1 MASVASVTSSD
12 APQPPGGP
20 NRQDAPEGDIQPD
33 PEDRDS
39 PPPGETEHGSD
50 DGKDAPAVSHE
61 PSQPDEDADLQE
73 ENAETSL
80 DQPSS

>member
-1 MASVASVTSSD
+1 MTSSD

-20 NRQDAPEGDIQPD
+20 LREDEPDGPLAPAE
-33 PEDRDS
+33 
-39 PPPGETEHGSD
+39 GETQD
-50 DGKDAPAVSHE
+50 DA
-61 PSQPDEDADLQE
+61 QRDLQE

>member
-1 MASVASVTSSD
+1 MTTSD

-20 NRQDAPEGDIQPD
+20 LRQDSPAGDFAPDEERDELSEGDH
-33 PEDRDS
+33 
-39 PPPGETEHGSD
+39 EHGPGDRSD
-50 DGKDAPAVSHE
+50 DDRSVPPVSHE
-61 PSQPDEDADLQE
+61 PTQADEDAALQE

>member
-1 MASVASVTSSD
+1 MTSSD

-20 NRQDAPEGDIQPD
+20 QREDEPEGD
-33 PEDRDS
+33 
-39 PPPGETEHGSD
+39 
-50 DGKDAPAVSHE
+50 V
-61 PSQPDEDADLQE
+61 QPDEDRDLQE

>member
-1 MASVASVTSSD
+1 VASVTSSD

-20 NRQDAPEGDIQPD
+20 LRQDAPQGDIQPD

-39 PPPGETEHGSD
+39 PPTGETEHGSD
-50 DGKDAPAVSHE
+50 DSKDVPPVSHE
-61 PSQPDEDADLQE
+61 ATQSDDDADLQE

>member
-1 MASVASVTSSD
+1 VTSSD

-20 NRQDAPEGDIQPD
+20 LRDDVPEGDL
-33 PEDRDS
+33 
-39 PPPGETEHGSD
+39 
-50 DGKDAPAVSHE
+50 E
-61 PSQPDEDADLQE
+61 PSQSEEEARLQQ

>member
-1 MASVASVTSSD
+1 VTSSD

-20 NRQDAPEGDIQPD
+20 LREDQPD
-33 PEDRDS
+33 GPM
-39 PPPGETEHGSD
+39 
-50 DGKDAPAVSHE
+50 APASDATHGE
-61 PSQPDEDADLQE
+61 DQDETQDDAQRDLQE